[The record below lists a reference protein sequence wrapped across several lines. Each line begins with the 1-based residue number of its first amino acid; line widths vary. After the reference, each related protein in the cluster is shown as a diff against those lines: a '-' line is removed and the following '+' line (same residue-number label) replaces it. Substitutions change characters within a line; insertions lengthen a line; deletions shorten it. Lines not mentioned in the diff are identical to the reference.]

1 MLPMLF
7 ITATMKLQVFQ
18 KENEVRNSIL
28 GNNIRKS
35 WENIEKLKSIHCFKG
50 IFTIFVCYFP
60 NLFYMYWKSNEVNV
74 QFQINLYRM
83 TIGF

>member
-1 MLPMLF
+1 MLF

-35 WENIEKLKSIHCFKG
+35 WENIEKLKSIHCFKVFLQYLCV
-50 IFTIFVCYFP
+50 IFPIYFTCIE
-60 NLFYMYWKSNEVNV
+60 NLM
-74 QFQINLYRM
+74 R
-83 TIGF
+83 